1 MKRIPANQKIRK
13 ELEELLNNGAVFP
26 KSLRIRCWYQRM
38 KNFHDKVPEEV
49 WPEIKAEIMT
59 IRDAVGY
66 EQGKQ
71 RAYEFIEKYKD
82 KFPSLIKIFKEDLDA
97 LLNQLKLPFRHR
109 IYIRTTNLVER
120 SFEEERRRT
129 KVIPC
134 FLTEKSALKLIFSVL
149 IRAAKRWRKVSFSK
163 TELNYLDRLREELG
177 INKSFQYNQKLQ
189 EVY

>member
-1 MKRIPANQKIRK
+1 
-13 ELEELLNNGAVFP
+13 
-26 KSLRIRCWYQRM
+26 M
-38 KNFHDKVPEEV
+38 KNFHDKVPKEV

-59 IRDAVGY
+59 IRDAAGY

-97 LLNQLKLPFRHR
+97 LLNHLKLPFRHR
-109 IYIRTTNLVER
+109 MYIRTTNLVER

-149 IRAAKRWRKVSFSK
+149 IRAAKRWRRVSFSK

-177 INKSFQYNQKLQ
+177 ISENFQNSQKLQ